1 MISKNYI
8 PIYALRFMAFYFIIV
23 NTIAIYLFPG
33 GSLYNYELTSYSF
46 TENFFSDL
54 GVYETSGGHENF
66 LSCIL
71 FNSTLAM
78 IGFASFSYIYV
89 PSIFSS
95 NKKAY
100 IYSVVATVIL
110 ILSGICY
117 IGVALTPADLYF
129 SEHVWFVIFAFHL
142 QTIGILFMVIA
153 FFLSPANNKYT
164 IVAFIYFIC
173 VAAYSIFETSSPP
186 PPDFDPRNQ
195 EMFKEFITYDRMVI
209 SVVSQK
215 LITLIAF
222 ISTIIFTFGFKSLI
236 DQETK

>member
-1 MISKNYI
+1 
-8 PIYALRFMAFYFIIV
+8 
-23 NTIAIYLFPG
+23 
-33 GSLYNYELTSYSF
+33 
-46 TENFFSDL
+46 
-54 GVYETSGGHENF
+54 
-66 LSCIL
+66 
-71 FNSTLAM
+71 
-78 IGFASFSYIYV
+78 
-89 PSIFSS
+89 
-95 NKKAY
+95 
-100 IYSVVATVIL
+100 
-110 ILSGICY
+110 
-117 IGVALTPADLYF
+117 
-129 SEHVWFVIFAFHL
+129 
-142 QTIGILFMVIA
+142 MVIA

-164 IVAFIYFIC
+164 ILAFIYFIC